1 MSDERHH
8 KQLLIVANQPSHN
21 TQHLAQR
28 VLEGA
33 SHPDVSGI
41 TSTLIQPLDAT
52 PEQVLACDGLII
64 GSTENFG
71 SMAGL
76 IKDFLERIYYPC
88 LENTQG
94 LALGVYVKAGND
106 GSGAISSIERIVTGL
121 RWVHIQPPLLLQGS
135 YQAHFDDQCHELGMT
150 MAAGLE
156 AGIY

>member
-1 MSDERHH
+1 M
-8 KQLLIVANQPSHN
+8 
-21 TQHLAQR
+21 
-28 VLEGA
+28 
-33 SHPDVSGI
+33 HPDLSGV
-41 TSTLIQPLDAT
+41 TATLKQPLDTT
-52 PEQVLACDGLII
+52 PDDVLACHGLII

-106 GSGAISSIERIVTGL
+106 GAGTISSIERIVTGL
-121 RWVHIQPPLLLQGS
+121 RWAHIQPPLLLQGD
-135 YQAHFDDQCHELGMT
+135 YQSEFDAKCHELGMT
-150 MAAGLE
+150 MAAGLD